1 MVERLKVKRKS
12 NDELILDISDSNC
25 FIHSDY
31 TIMFDPTEDVIAIE
45 RNDGVIIL
53 YISDNAYVSHKDY
66 TVIEY
71 YPDGKTVDTEQ
82 RILEQGWEK
91 H

>member
-1 MVERLKVKRKS
+1 MLERLKVKRKS

-31 TIMFDPTEDVIAIE
+31 NIIADLIENAIAIE
-45 RNDGVIIL
+45 RNDGLTIMYMEQGSYII
-53 YISDNAYVSHKDY
+53 HKDY
-66 TVIEY
+66 TVIEEL
-71 YPDGKTVDTEQ
+71 PNGKTVDTEQ

-91 H
+91 Y